1 MIVLLVLVQL
11 NHTTQLILCQGKNT
25 TQIIELKKLNLET
38 YNQDLDY
45 LRRLLELQRKSV
57 KHKGSHSKPINLF
70 FLSIKNTI
78 ISKVNI
84 TNNLIIF
91 TIIKLIY
98 NINIIII

>member
-45 LRRLLELQRKSV
+45 L
-57 KHKGSHSKPINLF
+57 
-70 FLSIKNTI
+70 
-78 ISKVNI
+78 
-84 TNNLIIF
+84 
-91 TIIKLIY
+91 
-98 NINIIII
+98 

>member
-38 YNQDLDY
+38 YNQALDY
-45 LRRLLELQRKSV
+45 SSKTPRASKKECETQRFTL
-57 KHKGSHSKPINLF
+57 KPINLF

>member
-38 YNQDLDY
+38 YNQALDY

-57 KHKGSHSKPINLF
+57 KHKGSHSKTNK
-70 FLSIKNTI
+70 SIFSFYK
-78 ISKVNI
+78 KH
-84 TNNLIIF
+84 
-91 TIIKLIY
+91 Y
-98 NINIIII
+98 N

>member
-38 YNQDLDY
+38 YNQALDY
-45 LRRLLELQRKSV
+45 LRRLLKLQRKSV
-57 KHKGSHSKPINLF
+57 KHKDSHSKPINLF

-78 ISKVNI
+78 ISKINI

>member
-38 YNQDLDY
+38 YNQALDY
-45 LRRLLELQRKSV
+45 LRRLLKLQRKSV
-57 KHKGSHSKPINLF
+57 KHKGSHPKPINLF

-78 ISKVNI
+78 ISKINI